1 MMKRFYKI
9 GAATLIIGL
18 ILTIAGYINGGLQPV
33 VGTDLTNFQVLDAKT
48 FSHTRTLSYK
58 KFSQVELNTGE
69 VDYRIHRGNK
79 YQIKVNDTK
88 EHLLVVNKVKDK
100 IVIGQRHQTYP
111 ITIDWKFYKQRPEVE
126 ITVPTKAALTKIE
139 DNNTQG
145 SLKVSD
151 LNLKKLIVDIADY
164 NEQDDLQLH
173 NLQVERAQISTD
185 MSDTDI
191 DNCTFNN
198 SKFDLDNC
206 VLEMNKLVVKKKL
219 VANIVGGD
227 FETYSSEFHHGKISD
242 SDGEVLINKSIVDTM
257 KFSLDQVDLNM
268 SRNKFTGKNT
278 FGLKQSSLIM
288 KHNPANINY
297 DLLTTGEGQIK
308 FRGKKVHRSSAN
320 YTKFNKKVANSV
332 GTIKAEASDDDI
344 VIK

>member
-1 MMKRFYKI
+1 MKRFYKI

-48 FSHTRTLSYK
+48 FSHERTLPYK

-79 YQIKVNDTK
+79 YQVKVIDTK
-88 EHLLVVNKVKDK
+88 EHSLVVNKVKDK

-126 ITVPTKAALTKIE
+126 ITVPTKTALTKIE

-145 SLKVSD
+145 SLKVTD
-151 LNLKKLIVDIADY
+151 LNLQKLVVGIADY

-173 NLQVERAQISTD
+173 NLQIKQAQISTD
-185 MSDTDI
+185 MSDMDI
-191 DNCTFNN
+191 DNCTFDKSNI
-198 SKFDLDNC
+198 SSGSGL
-206 VLEMNKLVVKKKL
+206 LEINKLVAKKQIIIH
-219 VANIVGGD
+219 AIGG
-227 FETYSSEFHHGKISD
+227 FEAYSSEFHHGKIYAKE
-242 SDGEVLINKSIVDTM
+242 GPVTINKSLVDTT
-257 KFSLDQVDLNM
+257 KFSLDQVELEM
-268 SRNKFTGKNT
+268 SRNKFIGNNT
-278 FGLKQSSLIM
+278 FGLKQSSLTM
-288 KHNPANINY
+288 KHSPTNVNY
-297 DLLTTGEGQIK
+297 DLITTDDARIV
-308 FRGKKVHRSSAN
+308 FRGKKVRSNSAN
-320 YTKFNKKVANSV
+320 YTRFTKKVSKPI
-332 GTIKAEASDDDI
+332 GTIKAESNDENI

>member
-48 FSHTRTLSYK
+48 FSHERTLPYK

-79 YQIKVNDTK
+79 YQIKVIDTK
-88 EHLLVVNKVKDK
+88 EHSLVVSKVKDK

-126 ITVPTKAALTKIE
+126 ITVPTKTALTKIE

-145 SLKVSD
+145 SLKVAD
-151 LNLKKLIVDIADY
+151 LNLQKLVVGIADY

-173 NLQVERAQISTD
+173 NLQVKQAQISTD
-185 MSDTDI
+185 MSDMDI
-191 DNCTFNN
+191 DNCTFDKSNI
-198 SKFDLDNC
+198 SSGSGM
-206 VLEMNKLVVKKKL
+206 LEINKLVAKKQIMIH
-219 VANIVGGD
+219 AIGG
-227 FETYSSEFHHGKISD
+227 FEAYSSEFHHGKIYANEGDVTINNSQLD
-242 SDGEVLINKSIVDTM
+242 TTKVSIKDGGLH
-257 KFSLDQVDLNM
+257 M
-268 SRNKFTGKNT
+268 SRDKFIGKNN
-278 FGLKQSSLIM
+278 LKQSSLMI
-288 KHNPANINY
+288 KHSPTNVNY
-297 DLLTTGEGQIK
+297 DLVAPREGWIT
-308 FRGKKVHRSSAN
+308 FRGKRIRRNFTN
-320 YTKFNKKVANSV
+320 YTSFTKKVAKPV
-332 GTIKAEASDDDI
+332 GTIKAESSDESI
-344 VIK
+344 IIK